1 MGCTKPRRRHSPSN
15 PRVEISVK
23 EAKVQENAMAIVDGI
38 EAWKI
43 LTGGEERP
51 WPRSSRKELHEP
63 RTRSVAEDT
72 SKTDGLPEGHPAIG
86 QNTSGNVK
94 CPFATM
100 SPTDE
105 RDSTKVESSM
115 TQRPESLPTPPH
127 TQEHFADVPYE
138 EPYNRHN
145 SPPPS
150 ISGSISKCP
159 IRMLDERSPEE
170 IAQFFENH
178 KHDIPRSHEICVRRY
193 QSDSQ
198 TIRQL
203 DAKYGNLTNM
213 IKGLGVKHQPLLPS
227 KENDE
232 ELNTAAGTRS
242 MQKVENWAHNVGADG
257 GGAHMPN
264 DTKTHLS
271 ESDDMEGDHFDRP
284 LKEVR
289 LGESPS
295 RPWGIRVPAAIPHL
309 SLNENASTPTPTPKG
324 TQSKPQD
331 VLVGDRESVA
341 AVYAGDESRGEKHG
355 MLFTGP
361 VFIGYAPEQAA
372 ALIRD
377 CRLQA

>member
-1 MGCTKPRRRHSPSN
+1 M
-15 PRVEISVK
+15 
-23 EAKVQENAMAIVDGI
+23 
-38 EAWKI
+38 
-43 LTGGEERP
+43 
-51 WPRSSRKELHEP
+51 SRTE
-63 RTRSVAEDT
+63 
-72 SKTDGLPEGHPAIG
+72 
-86 QNTSGNVK
+86 
-94 CPFATM
+94 
-100 SPTDE
+100 E

-115 TQRPESLPTPPH
+115 TQRPELLPTPPH
-127 TQEHFADVPYE
+127 TQEQFADVPYE
-138 EPYNRHN
+138 GSYNRHD

-232 ELNTAAGTRS
+232 ENAAADTRP
-242 MQKVENWAHNVGADG
+242 MQKIENWAHNVDAVDGA
-257 GGAHMPN
+257 AHMPN

-271 ESDDMEGDHFDRP
+271 ESDDMEGDFDRP

-289 LGESPS
+289 VGESPS

-309 SLNENASTPTPTPKG
+309 SLNEDASTPTPTPKG

-331 VLVGDRESVA
+331 VHVGDRESVA
-341 AVYAGDESRGEKHG
+341 AVYAGDESGDEKRR

>member
-1 MGCTKPRRRHSPSN
+1 
-15 PRVEISVK
+15 
-23 EAKVQENAMAIVDGI
+23 
-38 EAWKI
+38 
-43 LTGGEERP
+43 
-51 WPRSSRKELHEP
+51 
-63 RTRSVAEDT
+63 
-72 SKTDGLPEGHPAIG
+72 
-86 QNTSGNVK
+86 
-94 CPFATM
+94 
-100 SPTDE
+100 
-105 RDSTKVESSM
+105 M

-138 EPYNRHN
+138 DPYNRHN

-232 ELNTAAGTRS
+232 EENAAADTKP
-242 MQKVENWAHNVGADG
+242 MQKVESWAHNVDAVD
-257 GGAHMPN
+257 GGAHTPN

-309 SLNENASTPTPTPKG
+309 SLNENASTPTSPTPKVSQSQ
-324 TQSKPQD
+324 TQGVQA
-331 VLVGDRESVA
+331 GDRESVA
-341 AVYAGDESRGEKHG
+341 AVYGRDESRDEKRR